1 MGFILIMPVSIYNIC
16 IMPKHNKIIN
26 ILFNNT
32 CPLMAWFEV
41 DIFNRCVEVDLHDYS
56 RMTAIQVAREK
67 IKEAYEHGF
76 RYVRLIHGASN
87 IRHKEDGGSIKFAL
101 RSMLN
106 KGGLNN
112 WAEEKGSKNHR
123 LREESMIL
131 ALRKNPKPVG
141 GEWKEMPMD
150 EY

>member
-1 MGFILIMPVSIYNIC
+1 
-16 IMPKHNKIIN
+16 
-26 ILFNNT
+26 
-32 CPLMAWFEV
+32 MAWFEV
-41 DIFNRCVEVDLHDYS
+41 DIFNRCVEVDLHGYS
-56 RMTAIQVAREK
+56 HNTAIEAAREK

-106 KGGLNN
+106 NGRLNK

-123 LREESMIL
+123 LREDSMIL
-131 ALRKNPKPVG
+131 ALRKNPKPVD
-141 GEWKEMPMD
+141 GEWKEMSME